1 MSEMEPILSG
11 FLEEEGE
18 RGGDQECCGEEHMQN
33 SLISHLLELPSPHR
47 LPLTLAVAVNGPEE
61 SSPHPCILQAPASS
75 PTLVLHQ
82 GSGGVEFVREGCEE
96 NPTGAIASRLGEG
109 GRQRTAVCKYAK
121 WPASSVPARVE
132 GERELAKSTHCS
144 KRQLGPS

>member
-1 MSEMEPILSG
+1 MLWRGTHAKLINISFVSIAVSPQIVVNIG
-11 FLEEEGE
+11 GGNE
-18 RGGDQECCGEEHMQN
+18 R
-33 SLISHLLELPSPHR
+33 
-47 LPLTLAVAVNGPEE
+47 AEE
-61 SSPHPCILQAPASS
+61 SSPRPCVLQAPASS

-109 GRQRTAVCKYAK
+109 GRQRTVVCKYAK

-132 GERELAKSTHCS
+132 GEQELAKSTHCS
-144 KRQLGPS
+144 KRQPGPS

>member
-1 MSEMEPILSG
+1 
-11 FLEEEGE
+11 
-18 RGGDQECCGEEHMQN
+18 MQN

-47 LPLTLAVAVNGPEE
+47 LPLTLAVAMNGPEE
-61 SSPHPCILQAPASS
+61 SSPHPCVLQAPASS

-109 GRQRTAVCKYAK
+109 GRQRTA
-121 WPASSVPARVE
+121 SSVPARVE

-144 KRQLGPS
+144 KRQPGPS